1 MTHTAHAR
9 PPALEFRGVTKTYAE
24 GKLSR
29 TVLHDATFSV
39 AAGDFTAVVG
49 ASGSGK
55 STLLNLAAGIDVPT
69 DGDVMLGRARV
80 NGLSER
86 DRTLLRRRHV
96 GFVFQFFNLIPS
108 LTVLENLLLP
118 LDLCGIRRSEAR
130 ERALNALAD
139 VSLDDRATDYPD
151 TLSGGEQQ
159 RVAVGRA
166 LVHRPSLVLADEP
179 TGNLD
184 AEAGDNVLSLLRTLS
199 EQHGAA
205 ILMATHSPDAADRAD
220 RVLSV
225 RDGTVSEGTA

>member
-1 MTHTAHAR
+1 M
-9 PPALEFRGVTKTYAE
+9 EFRSVTKTYAE

-69 DGDVMLGRARV
+69 DGDVMLGRARL
-80 NGLSER
+80 NRLSER

-108 LTVLENLLLP
+108 LTVVENLRLP
-118 LDLCGIRRSEAR
+118 LDLCGVRRSDAR
-130 ERALNALAD
+130 ERALDALAD
-139 VSLDDRATDYPD
+139 VSLEDRATDYPD

-166 LVHRPSLVLADEP
+166 LVHRPSLILADEP

-184 AEAGDNVLSLLRTLS
+184 AGAGDNVLSLLRRLG

-205 ILMATHSPDAADRAD
+205 ILMATHSPDAAYRAD
-220 RVLSV
+220 RVLTV
-225 RDGTVSEGTA
+225 RNGSVSEGTA